1 MLDANNRK
9 VLQFSVK
16 KNFAIGLATAFMIV
30 PGMTDA
36 YGKNGKVGVRI
47 DAIQE
52 SAWDCSEWISVA
64 DAPVVTG
71 PIGEPMSVPP
81 TGAIFDGEEYD
92 ARELPGYATP
102 EKLSAPEKNE
112 EFKGKIF
119 PSDGAEVYIRE
130 DLALTPVRAYVWKGV
145 TGESVEEFGKVTD

>member
-16 KNFAIGLATAFMIV
+16 KNFAIGLATTFMIV
-30 PGMTDA
+30 PGVADA
-36 YGKNGKVGVRI
+36 YGKNGKAGVRI

-71 PIGEPMSVPP
+71 PIG
-81 TGAIFDGEEYD
+81 GANERAADG
-92 ARELPGYATP
+92 GY
-102 EKLSAPEKNE
+102 
-112 EFKGKIF
+112 F
-119 PSDGAEVYIRE
+119 R
-130 DLALTPVRAYVWKGV
+130 RRGV
-145 TGESVEEFGKVTD
+145 

>member
-30 PGMTDA
+30 SGMTDA

-71 PIGEPMSVPP
+71 PIG
-81 TGAIFDGEEYD
+81 GANERAADGGLFST
-92 ARELPGYATP
+92 ARSMTHVNFQDMPLLKSCRRRKRMKSSKERSSL
-102 EKLSAPEKNE
+102 
-112 EFKGKIF
+112 
-119 PSDGAEVYIRE
+119 
-130 DLALTPVRAYVWKGV
+130 LTARRFTFAK
-145 TGESVEEFGKVTD
+145 TLRSLL

>member
-30 PGMTDA
+30 PGMADA

-71 PIGEPMSVPP
+71 PIG
-81 TGAIFDGEEYD
+81 GANERSADG
-92 ARELPGYATP
+92 GY
-102 EKLSAPEKNE
+102 
-112 EFKGKIF
+112 F
-119 PSDGAEVYIRE
+119 R
-130 DLALTPVRAYVWKGV
+130 RRGV
-145 TGESVEEFGKVTD
+145 